1 MKKIEMDENGPFF
14 EPESDR
20 PLPAG
25 WDRAKR
31 LVLRG
36 ARAVALAAFALCAA
50 IGAAALLSVWHFAAD
65 RPLLRELYCLTPEA
79 FDRPAGALGVETAPG
94 AETDTAGARLR
105 PVPEIRLVLV
115 DRGGQELLLCAAA
128 DRLGETPGLA
138 VPPDGRPLDGLPPIR
153 TTLFAR
159 LPERAGAAVR

>member
-1 MKKIEMDENGPFF
+1 MDENRPVF
-14 EPESDR
+14 EFESDR
-20 PLPAG
+20 PPPAG
-25 WDRAKR
+25 RDRAKR

-50 IGAAALLSVWHFAAD
+50 IGAAALLSFWLFASD
-65 RPLLRELYCLTPEA
+65 RPLPRELYCLTPEA
-79 FDRPAGALGVETAPG
+79 FDRPARAVSETGV
-94 AETDTAGARLR
+94 AETDVAVTRLR

-138 VPPDGRPLDGLPPIR
+138 VPPDGRPPDGRPPIR
-153 TTLFAR
+153 ATLFAR